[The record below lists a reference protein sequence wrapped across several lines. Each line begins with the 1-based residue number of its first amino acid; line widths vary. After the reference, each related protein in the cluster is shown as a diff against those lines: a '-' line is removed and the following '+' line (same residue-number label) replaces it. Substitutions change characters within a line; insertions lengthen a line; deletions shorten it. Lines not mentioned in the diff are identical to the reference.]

1 MTESKETTLLLSKH
15 LQFLEETKMFYLEL
29 LESGLAEEVN
39 NKILKRLRKVQMDQD
54 CFEIILKY

>member
-15 LQFLEETKMFYLEL
+15 LQFLEETKMFYMEL

>member
-39 NKILKRLRKVQMDQD
+39 NKILKRLHKVQMDQD

>member
-1 MTESKETTLLLSKH
+1 MTESKETTLLLTKH
-15 LQFLEETKMFYLEL
+15 LQFLEETKMFHMEL

-39 NKILKRLRKVQMDQD
+39 NKIVKQLHKVQMDQD

>member
-1 MTESKETTLLLSKH
+1 MPESKETTLLLSKH

-39 NKILKRLRKVQMDQD
+39 NKILKRLHKVQMDQD

>member
-39 NKILKRLRKVQMDQD
+39 NKILK
-54 CFEIILKY
+54 

>member
-1 MTESKETTLLLSKH
+1 MSESKETTLLLSKH

-39 NKILKRLRKVQMDQD
+39 NKILKRLHKVQMDQD
-54 CFEIILKY
+54 CFEVILKY

>member
-1 MTESKETTLLLSKH
+1 MSESKEYTLLLSKH

-39 NKILKRLRKVQMDQD
+39 SEILKRLHKVQMDQD
-54 CFEIILKY
+54 CFEVILKY